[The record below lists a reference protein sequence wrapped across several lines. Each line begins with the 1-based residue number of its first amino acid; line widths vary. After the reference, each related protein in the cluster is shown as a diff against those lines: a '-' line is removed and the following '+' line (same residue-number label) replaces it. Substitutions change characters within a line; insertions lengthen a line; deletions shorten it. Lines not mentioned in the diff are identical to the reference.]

1 MTDNEHD
8 EKFVGDEP
16 KSSAGVLSALKKAE
30 REFNDWQAT
39 CSTIDDIYNRGGN
52 TGGLNHILE
61 RTGWQDSK
69 LDLFWASMEIM
80 KPAVYARPPVPA
92 VAPLFKDNKQV
103 NNVTADVLERSAVS
117 TFAMIRIDEVMREI
131 RDDLIFAGRGVPW
144 CSYESDGR
152 GGDQKA
158 CVEHLD
164 RMDFLHEPARTW
176 PEVGWVARRAWMT
189 RGDMRKRFRKHSG
202 DAYQNAKFTTKRDD
216 EYGEDQQS
224 QTKKAGVWEVW
235 HKADNKVYWV
245 SEGVDVLLDSGEP
258 HLKLSGFFPCP
269 RPAFGTLRRRSLI
282 PVPDW
287 ERYAIHFRKI
297 SDLTGRIYLLLDQ
310 VRMMGIVG
318 GGGDIADAV
327 EDMMRGND
335 DQVVVRVNTV
345 STDINSIVAWMP
357 LNEVAQ
363 AIQGLIAARQ
373 QLIEDFYQ
381 LSGISDIMRGATEA
395 EETLGAQQLKSQ
407 YGSVRVRCKI
417 DELQRIA
424 ADVVRIVA
432 EIIAENFMKE
442 RILELAQME
451 IPAKSDIEKRIKE
464 IEKSAENELRALT
477 QKAQEAAAQ
486 QQGQQIDPAQAQQA
500 FEQAQQQIIQKYAG
514 MLAEAEQQVPIED
527 VMKLLRDDKARS
539 FTFEVESDSTIL
551 TDEMQ
556 EKASRN
562 EFMQQFAT
570 TSTSLMQIAAMGEEG
585 AELAGEFMKFSLAP
599 YRVGRQL
606 EGVIERWTKV
616 APQYAAQA
624 QGGDGEELAQANME
638 LAKAEGVKAQ
648 AAMEAVKA
656 KAAQAEADNARKI
669 MELQQKAQDNATKA
683 QQENDKLRL
692 QLEKQVQEGAA
703 KDAETQAKIDN
714 LTAQTAK
721 ILHSIGLDERK
732 QELSEYTAASN
743 EQGRRTDQAMAAQ
756 GQQQDA
762 QFRERDMARADRGE
776 DRADRQQDFSE
787 QSGDR
792 QMTLAEREAGKE

>member
-1 MTDNEHD
+1 MTDEEQQD
-8 EKFVGDEP
+8 AFVGEEP
-16 KSSAGVLSALKKAE
+16 KSSGGVLSAIKKAE
-30 REFNDWQAT
+30 RDFDDWHAT

-52 TGGLNHILE
+52 TGGLTHILE
-61 RTGWQDSK
+61 RTGWQDAK

-92 VAPLFKDNKQV
+92 VAPLFKDNKEL

-117 TFAMIRIDEVMREI
+117 TFALIRIDEVMREI
-131 RDDLIFAGRGVPW
+131 RDDLIFANRGVAW
-144 CSYESDGR
+144 VSYESDGK

-189 RGDMRKRFRKHSG
+189 RADMRKRFRKHSG

-216 EYGEDQQS
+216 EYGENQQS

-245 SEGVDVLLDSGEP
+245 TEGVDVLLDSGEP

-269 RPAFGTLRRRSLI
+269 RPAYGTLKRRSLV

-287 ERYAIHFRKI
+287 ERYAVHFRKI

-335 DQVVVRVNTV
+335 DSVIVRVNTV
-345 STDINSIVAWMP
+345 STDINSLVAWLP

-363 AIQGLIAARQ
+363 AIQGLIQARA

-381 LSGISDIMRGATEA
+381 LSGISDIMRGATES

-424 ADVVRIVA
+424 ADTTRIIA
-432 EIIAENFMKE
+432 EIIAENFTQK
-442 RILELAQME
+442 RILELAQMD
-451 IPAKSDIEKRIKE
+451 IPSKSDIQKRIDEVENAAKE
-464 IEKSAENELRALT
+464 ELEALKA
-477 QKAQEAAAQ
+477 KAQEAAQ
-486 QQGQQIDPAQAQQA
+486 QAQGQQIDPAQAQQA
-500 FEQAQQQIIQKYAG
+500 FEQAQQQIIQKYAA

-527 VMKLLRDDKARS
+527 IMKLLRDDQARS
-539 FTFEVESDSTIL
+539 FTFEVETDSTIL

-556 EKASRN
+556 EKQSRN
-562 EFMQQFAT
+562 EFMQQFTA
-570 TSTSLMQIAAMGEEG
+570 SAAALMQIAAMGEEG

-606 EGVIERWTKV
+606 EGVIERWTKA

-624 QGGDGEELAQANME
+624 QGGEQDESAQALAQAN
-638 LAKAEGVKAQ
+638 LQIAQAEAQKAQ
-648 AAMEAVKA
+648 AAVAKVQVDAQRAQMEFQQAQQDAQVKMQEGQQKFTLEAEKTRGTIAETAARIEKIYAEIQKLGVDASNQTRTQDREDVKA
-656 KAAQAEADNARKI
+656 TADIQAR
-669 MELQQKAQDNATKA
+669 Q
-683 QQENDKLRL
+683 
-692 QLEKQVQEGAA
+692 
-703 KDAETQAKIDN
+703 
-714 LTAQTAK
+714 
-721 ILHSIGLDERK
+721 
-732 QELSEYTAASN
+732 
-743 EQGRRTDQAMAAQ
+743 TDQAMAAA

-762 QFRERDMARADRGE
+762 QFRERDAMRAERGE

-787 QSGDR
+787 QSGER
-792 QMTLAEREAGKE
+792 QMTLAEQQAQKENVNV